1 MAVSLSDGDAAPAAV
16 VFGCAGLTLTADEKV
31 LFRDA
36 NPAGYILFAR
46 NVDTPDQVRRLT
58 DSLRDLSGNPKIPIL
73 IDQEG
78 GRVQR
83 LRPPH
88 WAAYPA
94 MRPFGERA
102 IDDAEEAAACLR
114 LNYRLIASDL
124 TALGIN
130 VDCAP
135 VLDLPVE
142 GSHDIIGDRA
152 FSSDPGMVADL
163 GRAVCDGLRQGG
175 VVPVIKHI
183 PGHGRAFADS
193 HKELP
198 HVDTPLDDLRRTD
211 FAPFVALANAAAGM
225 TAHIVYS
232 AIDPDGPGSGSRKVI
247 EGTIRDEIGFNGLLF
262 SDDVCMKALSGPLDR
277 RVTSVLEA
285 GCDLALHCD
294 GAFEDMA
301 KIAETCPSMRPES
314 LGRLKT
320 AMTLTNDSEDFD
332 ADAAKRRIS
341 AFLGSK

>member
-1 MAVSLSDGDAAPAAV
+1 MSGADAAPAAV
-16 VFGCAGLTLTADEKV
+16 VFGCAGLQLTADETA

-36 NPAGYILFAR
+36 KPAGYILFAR
-46 NVDTPDQVRRLT
+46 NVDTPDQIRKLT
-58 DSLRDLSGNPKIPIL
+58 DSFRELSGDENVPVL

-88 WAAYPA
+88 WPDYPA
-94 MRPFGERA
+94 MRPFGDRA
-102 IDDAEEAAACLR
+102 RIDAEEALECLR

-124 TALGIN
+124 AALGIN

-152 FSSDPGMVADL
+152 FSNDPAIVANL
-163 GRAVCDGLRQGG
+163 GRAVCDGLIQGG

-198 HVDTPLDDLRRTD
+198 RVDTPLEELRRTD
-211 FAPFVALANAAAGM
+211 FAPFAALSDAPTGM
-225 TAHIVYS
+225 TAHIVYA
-232 AIDPDGPGSGSRKVI
+232 AIDPDGPGSASRKVVEDI
-247 EGTIRDEIGFNGLLF
+247 IRGEIGFDGLLF
-262 SDDVCMKALSGPLDR
+262 SDDVCMKALSGPLDH
-277 RVTSVLEA
+277 RVASVLAA

-294 GAFEDMA
+294 GAFDDMVA
-301 KIAETCPSMRPES
+301 IAETCPPMRPDS
-314 LGRLKT
+314 LARLNS
-320 AMTLTNDSEDFD
+320 AMSLADDSDDFD
-332 ADAAKRRIS
+332 TEAAKRRIS
-341 AFLGSK
+341 AFLDG

>member
-1 MAVSLSDGDAAPAAV
+1 MSGGDAAPTAV

-36 NPAGYILFAR
+36 HPAGFILFAR
-46 NVDTPDQVRRLT
+46 NIDTPDQVRRLT
-58 DSLRDLSGNPKIPIL
+58 DSLRGLSGNEQVPVL

-88 WAAYPA
+88 WPEYPA
-94 MRPFGERA
+94 MRPFGDTA
-102 IDDAEEAAACLR
+102 TANPEEAAACLR
-114 LNYRLIASDL
+114 LNYRLIAADL
-124 TALGIN
+124 AALGIN

-152 FSSDPGMVADL
+152 FSDDPAIVAEL
-163 GRAVCDGLRQGG
+163 GRAVCDGLAQGG

-193 HKELP
+193 HEELP
-198 HVDTPLDDLRRTD
+198 RVDTPLAELRRTD
-211 FAPFVALANAAAGM
+211 FAPFAALSSAPAGM

-232 AIDPDGPGSGSRKVI
+232 ALDPDSPGSASRKVI
-247 EGTIRDEIGFNGLLF
+247 GDIVRAEIGFEGLLF
-262 SDDVCMKALSGPLDR
+262 SDDVCMKALLGPLDR
-277 RVTSVLEA
+277 RVSSVLEA

-294 GAFEDMA
+294 GTFADMA
-301 KIAETCPSMRPES
+301 AIAETCPLMRPDS
-314 LGRLKT
+314 LARLKT
-320 AMTLTNDSEDFD
+320 AMSVTHDSEEFD
-332 ADAAKRRIS
+332 AEAAKRQIS
-341 AFLGSK
+341 AFLGGV